1 MGALVLI
8 GKDSQEFCK
17 LIEHLTNKQSTNYI
31 MNKIS
36 ACCIPRIILW
46 IK

>member
-1 MGALVLI
+1 MGALGLT

-17 LIEHLTNKQSTNYI
+17 LIEHLTNKQAANYI

-36 ACCIPRIILW
+36 ASCMP
-46 IK
+46 

>member
-17 LIEHLTNKQSTNYI
+17 LIEHLTNKQTANYI
-31 MNKIS
+31 MNKIG
-36 ACCIPRIILW
+36 ACCI
-46 IK
+46 